1 MDDNINFYATIA
13 EKFKGRGG
21 LLGYEVI
28 NEPFT
33 GDVFANT
40 QRILPGIA
48 GQEYFVKYYDEVQKV
63 VRQSDQVT
71 MLFWEPVSVSFACL
85 PNFNLLD
92 KI

>member
-33 GDVFANT
+33 GDVFADT

-48 GQEYFVKYYDEVQKV
+48 GQEYFAKYYDEVQKV